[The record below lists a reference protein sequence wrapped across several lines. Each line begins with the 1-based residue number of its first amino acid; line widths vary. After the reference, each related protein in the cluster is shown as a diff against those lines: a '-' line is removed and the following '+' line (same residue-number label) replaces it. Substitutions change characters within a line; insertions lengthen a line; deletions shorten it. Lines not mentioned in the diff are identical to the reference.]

1 MEGVQCGAAANS
13 RLYRDTHHEVPH
25 KDKNRSVRTA
35 CRLAAPHSTNKEEA
49 MDVNDLQVYF
59 TNQFPNLLQAL
70 LILIVGILIA
80 FVLRSV
86 VNALLERLDLDNRLN
101 RQVEPNK
108 IDLSNF
114 IASIV
119 FWVTILF
126 TVVAVLNQLQLT
138 AIAGPFDA
146 ILVQTTG
153 FLPRL
158 LGAVLLAIVA
168 WIVATIGRR
177 LVEGVVRT
185 TDLDNRLRRNN
196 ATSSTSNV
204 SVANSLGTLVYWLIW
219 LLFLPGILDALGLNG
234 LLTPVQ
240 GLVTDVVA
248 FLPNMLSAA
257 LIFIVGYFVARIVR
271 DIVTNLLAS
280 TGLDGLASRVGFRS
294 DPTTP
299 TTFDSAM
306 RPTSFPDSPTTP
318 MGGAASTPSVPTLS
332 RLIGTVVFALIL
344 IPVTI
349 TALDTLQLDALS
361 QPAIAMLNQV
371 LDAIP
376 RIFAAAILLAIAYFV
391 ARLIADVVRNILE
404 GLGFNSVLA
413 RVGLSNDLPGGTNP
427 SAVVATLI
435 TVGIMLFAAAEA
447 ANLLGFQQ
455 VAALISEFLIFF
467 GNVVLGLIVLGL
479 GMYLANLA
487 DRTIRNSDMQ
497 NSGVLATAARY
508 AIILLTLAMAL
519 RQMGIAEDI
528 VTLAF
533 GLLLGAIAVA
543 VALAFGLGGRQI
555 AERELRRA
563 VDDIRNRPDDVDQPP
578 ANPTVPPVPPT
589 QVP

>member
-1 MEGVQCGAAANS
+1 
-13 RLYRDTHHEVPH
+13 
-25 KDKNRSVRTA
+25 
-35 CRLAAPHSTNKEEA
+35 
-49 MDVNDLQVYF
+49 MDVSQLQVYF
-59 TNQFPNLLQAL
+59 TNQFPLLLQAL
-70 LILIVGILIA
+70 LILVIGILIA

-86 VNALLERLDLDNRLN
+86 TKALLDRLGLDERLN
-101 RQVEPNK
+101 RQVEPNRL
-108 IDLSNF
+108 DLSNL

-119 FWVTILF
+119 FWITVLF
-126 TVVAVLNQLQLT
+126 TVVAVLNQLQLS
-138 AIAGPFDA
+138 AIAGPFDV

-168 WIVATIGRR
+168 WVVATVGKR

-185 TDLDNRLRRNN
+185 TDLENRLRRNN

-219 LLFLPGILDALGLNG
+219 LLFLPGILDALGLYG
-234 LLTPVQ
+234 LLAPVQ

-248 FLPNMLSAA
+248 FLPNLLSAA

-294 DPTTP
+294 DPATP

-306 RPTSFPDSPTTP
+306 RPTPLDPSIAATRPMSGSTT
-318 MGGAASTPSVPTLS
+318 SIPTLS

-361 QPAIAMLNQV
+361 QPAIGMLNQV

-413 RVGLSNDLPGGTNP
+413 RVGLSSDLPGGTNP
-427 SAVVATLI
+427 ATVVATII
-435 TVGIMLFAAAEA
+435 TVAIMLFASAEA

-455 VAALISEFLIFF
+455 VAALITEFLVFF
-467 GNVVLGLIVLGL
+467 GNVILGLIVLGL
-479 GMYLANLA
+479 GLYLANLA
-487 DRTIRNSDMQ
+487 DRTIRNSDMS
-497 NSGVLATAARY
+497 NSGLLATAARY

-533 GLLLGAIAVA
+533 GLLLGAVAVA

-563 VDDIRNRPDDVDQPP
+563 VDDIRNRPEDFDQPP
-578 ANPTVPPVPPT
+578 TPPTVPPVSPSQMP
-589 QVP
+589 

>member
-1 MEGVQCGAAANS
+1 
-13 RLYRDTHHEVPH
+13 
-25 KDKNRSVRTA
+25 
-35 CRLAAPHSTNKEEA
+35 
-49 MDVNDLQVYF
+49 MDVNDLQIYF
-59 TNQFPNLLQAL
+59 TNQFPSLLQAL

-108 IDLSNF
+108 IDLSNL
-114 IASIV
+114 ISGIV

-138 AIAGPFDA
+138 AIAGPFDT

-158 LGAVLLAIVA
+158 LGAVLLAVVA
-168 WIVATIGRR
+168 WVVATIGKR

-185 TDLDNRLRRNN
+185 TDLDNRLRRTN
-196 ATSSTSNV
+196 ATPSTSSV
-204 SVANSLGTLVYWLIW
+204 SVAESLGTLVYWLIW
-219 LLFLPGILDALGLNG
+219 LLFLPGILDALGLYG
-234 LLTPVQ
+234 LLTPIQ
-240 GLVTDVVA
+240 GLVTDVVS
-248 FLPNMLSAA
+248 FLPNLLSAA

-306 RPTSFPDSPTTP
+306 RSTPMPNAPTAP
-318 MGGAASTPSVPTLS
+318 MGGTTPSTPSIPTLS

-349 TALDTLQLDALS
+349 TALDTLQLDALA

-404 GLGFNSVLA
+404 GLGFNSVLS
-413 RVGLSNDLPGGTNP
+413 RVGLSADLPGGTNP

-447 ANLLGFQQ
+447 ANLLGFEQ
-455 VAALISEFLIFF
+455 VAALITEFLIFF

-479 GMYLANLA
+479 GLYLANLA

-497 NSGVLATAARY
+497 NSGILATAARY
-508 AIILLTLAMAL
+508 SIILLTLAMAL
-519 RQMGIAEDI
+519 RQMGIAQDI

-555 AERELRRA
+555 AEQELRRA
-563 VDDIRNRPDDVDQPP
+563 VTDIRNRPDDFDQPP
-578 ANPTVPPVPPT
+578 TPTNPTTPPIPPS
-589 QVP
+589 QIP

>member
-1 MEGVQCGAAANS
+1 
-13 RLYRDTHHEVPH
+13 
-25 KDKNRSVRTA
+25 
-35 CRLAAPHSTNKEEA
+35 
-49 MDVNDLQVYF
+49 MDVNDLQIYF
-59 TNQFPNLLQAL
+59 TNQFPSLLQAL

-114 IASIV
+114 ISNIV

-138 AIAGPFDA
+138 AIAGPFDV

-158 LGAVLLAIVA
+158 LGAVLLAVVA
-168 WIVATIGRR
+168 WVVATIGKR

-185 TDLDNRLRRNN
+185 TDLDNRLRRSN
-196 ATSSTSNV
+196 ATPSTSSV
-204 SVANSLGTLVYWLIW
+204 SVAESLGTLVYWLIW
-219 LLFLPGILDALGLNG
+219 LLFLPGILDALGLYG
-234 LLTPVQ
+234 LLTPIQ

-248 FLPNMLSAA
+248 FLPNLLSAA

-306 RPTSFPDSPTTP
+306 RSTPLPDAPTTP
-318 MGGAASTPSVPTLS
+318 MGGTARATVPTLS

-404 GLGFNSVLA
+404 GLGFNSVLN
-413 RVGLSNDLPGGTNP
+413 RVGLSTDLPGGTNP

-447 ANLLGFQQ
+447 ANLLGFEQ
-455 VAALISEFLIFF
+455 VAALITEFLVFF
-467 GNVVLGLIVLGL
+467 GNVILGLIVLGL
-479 GMYLANLA
+479 GLYLATLA

-497 NSGVLATAARY
+497 NSGILATAARY
-508 AIILLTLAMAL
+508 SIILLTLAMAL
-519 RQMGIAEDI
+519 RQMGIAQDI

-563 VDDIRNRPDDVDQPP
+563 VDDIRNRPEDFDQPP
-578 ANPTVPPVPPT
+578 TPTNPTTPPIPPS
-589 QVP
+589 QIP

>member
-1 MEGVQCGAAANS
+1 
-13 RLYRDTHHEVPH
+13 
-25 KDKNRSVRTA
+25 
-35 CRLAAPHSTNKEEA
+35 
-49 MDVNDLQVYF
+49 MDINDIQVYF
-59 TNQFPNLLQAL
+59 TNQFPSLLQAL
-70 LILIVGILIA
+70 LILIVGILVA
-80 FVLRSV
+80 FVLRAV
-86 VNALLERLDLDNRLN
+86 VNGLLERLDLDNRLN

-108 IDLSNF
+108 IDLSHF
-114 IASIV
+114 ISNIV
-119 FWVTILF
+119 FWVVILF

-158 LGAVLLAIVA
+158 LGAILLAIVA

-185 TDLDNRLRRNN
+185 TDLDNRLRRTS
-196 ATSSTSNV
+196 ATPETSRV
-204 SVANSLGTLVYWLIW
+204 SVADSLGTLVYWLIW
-219 LLFLPGILDALGLNG
+219 LLFLPGILDALGVQG
-234 LLTPVQ
+234 LLAPVQ
-240 GLVTDVVA
+240 ELVTDVVA
-248 FLPNMLSAA
+248 FLPNLLSAA
-257 LIFIVGYFVARIVR
+257 LIFIIGYFVARIVR

-294 DPTTP
+294 DPQSP

-306 RPTSFPDSPTTP
+306 RSTP
-318 MGGAASTPSVPTLS
+318 MPTDPTAPMGSTPPRIPTLS

-349 TALDTLQLDALS
+349 TALDTLQLDALAD
-361 QPAIAMLNQV
+361 PAIAMLNQV

-413 RVGLSNDLPGGTNP
+413 RVGLSTDLPGGTNP

-447 ANLLGFQQ
+447 ASLLGFEQ
-455 VAALISEFLIFF
+455 VAVLITEFLVFF
-467 GNVVLGLIVLGL
+467 GNVILGLIVLGL
-479 GMYLANLA
+479 GLYLANLA
-487 DRTIRNSDMQ
+487 DRTIRNSDIQ
-497 NSGVLATAARY
+497 NSGILATAARY

-533 GLLLGAIAVA
+533 GLLLGAVAVA

-563 VDDIRNRPDDVDQPP
+563 VDDIRNRPDDFDQPP
-578 ANPTVPPVPPT
+578 PPSSTTPNIPPAPPS